1 MRNRISRNELPE
13 KRLLLFFVIIFLV
26 WFCWKPYFLSFFND
40 YIIRYLDIRTSS
52 LTDALFIVIS
62 LSILVAIIMGIRRRY
77 TTSYAHIFLDIIGG
91 RYLFF
96 SQVHRWLYRRVALV
110 RICGL
115 QRYTRWISSSFRT
128 HVPRMPIL

>member
-77 TTSYAHIFLDIIGG
+77 TTSYAHIFSILSVVIPPRRIGSDLWVTAIYSLD
-91 RYLFF
+91 
-96 SQVHRWLYRRVALV
+96 
-110 RICGL
+110 
-115 QRYTRWISSSFRT
+115 
-128 HVPRMPIL
+128 

>member
-77 TTSYAHIFLDIIGG
+77 TTSYAHISRYYRWSLFIFQPGAQMVIPPRRIGSDLWVTAIYSLD
-91 RYLFF
+91 
-96 SQVHRWLYRRVALV
+96 
-110 RICGL
+110 
-115 QRYTRWISSSFRT
+115 
-128 HVPRMPIL
+128 